1 MRQEDQHAAD
11 AADDA
16 FHQQAFQVAVGHVR
30 RQHGAQVAHAI
41 GVHFHRRGGPRKDG
55 LEDQEHQH
63 GQDDG
68 AEDGVQHHVVDLFRQ
83 VAAVARVVADGGQD
97 ATHFA
102 LGFFDTDGIDGRQR
116 FRFHHRQ
123 RQHGVDGVEQGF
135 FAIVLH
141 RDGFH
146 HGHAQFGR
154 QPGRVDDHAALAR
167 HVRHVQRQQHGQAQ
181 ALDFQHQ
188 AQIQAQIGGVDDADD
203 GVRARVAAAQ
213 AAHHVA
219 RDGFIGR
226 GGRQA
231 VGARQVEDAHG
242 FTGRRSE
249 MAFLA
254 FDGHAGVV
262 RHFLARARQTVEQGG
277 LAAVRIAQQGN
288 LWLMRRLVHA
298 RIDDCFD
305 STHGHSG

>member
-1 MRQEDQHAAD
+1 M
-11 AADDA
+11 
-16 FHQQAFQVAVGHVR
+16 
-30 RQHGAQVAHAI
+30 
-41 GVHFHRRGGPRKDG
+41 
-55 LEDQEHQH
+55 
-63 GQDDG
+63 
-68 AEDGVQHHVVDLFRQ
+68 QHHVVDLLRQ
-83 VAAVARVVADGGQD
+83 VAAVASVIADGRQD
-97 ATHFA
+97 AAHFA
-102 LGFFDTDGIDGRQR
+102 LGLFDADSVDGRQR
-116 FRFHHRQ
+116 FRFHGRQ
-123 RQHGVDGVEQGF
+123 RQHGVDGVQQGF

-141 RDGFH
+141 RHGFH
-146 HGHAQFGR
+146 HGHAQFLR
-154 QPGRVDDHAALAR
+154 QLGRVDEHAALAR

-188 AQIQAQIGGVDDADD
+188 AQIQAQIGGIDDADD

-231 VGARQVEDAHG
+231 VGARQVEHAHG
-242 FTGRRSE
+242 LAVWRRE

-254 FDGHAGVV
+254 LDGHAGVV
-262 RHFLARARQTVEQGG
+262 RHFLARARQTVEQGS

-298 RIDDCFD
+298 RIDDRFD